1 MEEMIGES
9 IRPHVE
15 MMSTAE
21 KIKEAFSSLDSIN
34 LQKLRILY
42 QRLWRAAT
50 DFVHQLIKTSEMGA
64 SVSISAPKLFVN
76 PRTSY
81 YPDWV
86 KGIIVISDEGVTFHS
101 GGI

>member
-34 LQKLRILY
+34 LQKF
-42 QRLWRAAT
+42 
-50 DFVHQLIKTSEMGA
+50 DSCIKG
-64 SVSISAPKLFVN
+64 
-76 PRTSY
+76 Y
-81 YPDWV
+81 
-86 KGIIVISDEGVTFHS
+86 
-101 GGI
+101 GGGN

>member
-34 LQKLRILY
+34 LQKFDLVSKAMA
-42 QRLWRAAT
+42 AAT
-50 DFVHQLIKTSEMGA
+50 DFVHQLIKTSEITA
-64 SVSISAPKLFVN
+64 SVSC
-76 PRTSY
+76 RTLRQSKNELLSRLGQRY
-81 YPDWV
+81 YRNLRRRCDIPFRR
-86 KGIIVISDEGVTFHS
+86 I
-101 GGI
+101 